1 MSTRLKE
8 IAEKKSEILSRI
20 LRVDA
25 KNPKT
30 RQALQ
35 TLQAHTARV
44 SSSSSE
50 MNTQII
56 ANMQNRMN
64 VPLFKLTID
73 DYEAMCGNKTII
85 KMMSKVLECDEKKL
99 KKFCKYINVFKE
111 NLGSSPKSI
120 KNKMRSKT
128 TLNKLPEE
136 LRTQIVEQY
145 RSLFST
151 TYVLKDWI
159 SSDWRTVYKINWTT
173 LSRNPNAIDMLK
185 ENPKK
190 IDWVW
195 LSANPNAIELLQSKS
210 ENIHWPYLSMNPGAI
225 ELLKAK
231 RGKIDWSYLSKNPN
245 PEAIDMLKA
254 NPKKIDWEHLSEN
267 PSSKVIELIR
277 EKIRLENN
285 LNKDQL
291 DDLPDS
297 KKISW
302 KVLSANPVAIEL
314 LKKNRG
320 KIDWNELSANPNA
333 IELLQANQEKIN
345 WPRLSANPKAI
356 ELLKKNKGKINW
368 PILSAN
374 PNAIELLRIN
384 PKKIDWEYAS
394 MNPAIFEAK

>member
-8 IAEKKSEILSRI
+8 IAEKKSEILSKI
-20 LRVDA
+20 LRI
-25 KNPKT
+25 NPKT
-30 RQALQ
+30 LQ
-35 TLQAHTARV
+35 THTARV

-50 MNTQII
+50 MNTQVI
-56 ANMQNRMN
+56 ANMQKRIN
-64 VPLFKLTID
+64 VPLFNLTIA
-73 DYEAMCGNKTII
+73 DYELMCGNKTIT
-85 KMMSKVLECDEKKL
+85 KMMSKVLECDEKQL

-111 NLGSSPKSI
+111 NLGYSPKSI

-195 LSANPNAIELLQSKS
+195 LSANPNAIELLKSKS

-231 RGKIDWSYLSKNPN
+231 RGKIDWGYLSKNPN

-267 PSSKVIELIR
+267 PSSKVIGLIR

-302 KVLSANPVAIEL
+302 KVLSANPIAIEL
-314 LKKNRG
+314 LKANRG

-333 IELLQANQEKIN
+333 IELLKANQEKIN

-374 PNAIELLRIN
+374 PSAIELLRIN